1 VASRRFRSS
10 LLALASL
17 DLACRDHR
25 PDFSAT
31 FTTIA
36 FDESSLQWLGIS
48 DLIAEPE
55 GPSFISRTVTQ
66 PPCGPALLVTQDPIL
81 TSALPLITGMARSI
95 HPALKTEGPALRG
108 PV

>member
-1 VASRRFRSS
+1 MGQPPVLTSSNSFRRFRSS

-36 FDESSLQWLGIS
+36 FDDSSLQWLGIS

-66 PPCGPALLVTQDPIL
+66 PPCGPALLVTQGPP
-81 TSALPLITGMARSI
+81 LPTCAVHKVVS
-95 HPALKTEGPALRG
+95 
-108 PV
+108 